1 MSEIVHPLG
10 FICLNFITV
19 SLYSL
24 HVLTLMQLPNQLK
37 HVFKTTE
44 FNDHL
49 FTRGNQGPRR
59 EDEIDEITNPVE
71 ITEPG

>member
-1 MSEIVHPLG
+1 MEYRKGDMSEILHPLG
-10 FICLNFITV
+10 FICLNFMLLNCTV

-24 HVLTLMQLPNQLK
+24 HVLVLMYLPNQLK

-59 EDEIDEITNPVE
+59 
-71 ITEPG
+71 